1 MPFEYGKPYVTAM
14 IIVVTYIP
22 IIIISTTQYCAY
34 RSLQKSS
41 EQFGMDERRA
51 RVMRRVFNKFIVVIV
66 VFFVLTTPLSVLI
79 LFYYWHDIEYL
90 AKHFDHIDYLYEVFR
105 LLMTINSSVNP
116 LIYEGLGEKV
126 ACFFNSNFRKRN
138 NEGSEHIALKET

>member
-1 MPFEYGKPYVTAM
+1 
-14 IIVVTYIP
+14 
-22 IIIISTTQYCAY
+22 
-34 RSLQKSS
+34 
-41 EQFGMDERRA
+41 MDERRA

-90 AKHFDHIDYLYEVFR
+90 AQHFDHIDYLYEVFR

-116 LIYEGLGEKV
+116 LIYCGLGEKV
-126 ACFFNSNFRKRN
+126 TCFFNSNFRKRN
-138 NEGSEHIALKET
+138 TDGPEHIALNKM